1 MWQEHILNIFFPK
14 FCFGCKKEGDYLC
27 EDCKATLE
35 ISGFHEKYQT
45 KYLSDLYFA
54 LRYDKPLIKKLIK
67 SFRNEP
73 FIKELSKPLASLIL
87 NHFQLLDNEPNLSDF
102 SLIPMPITKKEL
114 KWRGYNP
121 AEEIAKELSGFSKIP
136 LILDCLTKG
145 KQTLFIE
152 NKEAIQN
159 KNIVLVN
166 DIYETDSMIE
176 EATRA
181 LKEAEVKEV
190 MGVVVARLKPGENP

>member
-1 MWQEHILNIFFPK
+1 MWQDYILDLIFPK
-14 FCFGCKKEGDYLC
+14 FCFGCKKEDDYLC

-73 FIKELSKPLASLIL
+73 FIKELAKPLASLIL
-87 NHFQLLDNEPNLSDF
+87 NHFQLLDNEPDLSDF

-121 AEEIAKELSGFSKIP
+121 AEEITKELSWFLKIP
-136 LILDCLTKG
+136 LISDCLAKEKKIISIKNKELLKG
-145 KQTLFIE
+145 KSV
-152 NKEAIQN
+152 
-159 KNIVLVN
+159 VLVD
-166 DIYETDSMIE
+166 DIYTDGSAME
-176 EATRA
+176 ECSLA
-181 LKEAEVKEV
+181 LKDSGAKGVW
-190 MGVVVARLKPGENP
+190 GVVVARGK